1 MAARKKQPYGE
12 TIVVTLPEK
21 KVASPKAPLDGPVP
35 RVAGGAIEP
44 KLVAFAE
51 QLGKLLGTVQ
61 AKADGWLDP
70 KALKAEVVRIRDG
83 AAELLDHMNR
93 EYTSA
98 LKAGAKAV
106 APKAPV
112 APMAPAASAVRP
124 SRGAVDAPG
133 KRHRKPPPQELL
145 NKRMGEPVGKKMGQ
159 KSGKNA
165 MRHGRG

>member
-12 TIVVTLPEK
+12 TIVVTLPET
-21 KVASPKAPLDGPVP
+21 KVASPA
-35 RVAGGAIEP
+35 AGGAIEP

-106 APKAPV
+106 APVAPV
-112 APMAPAASAVRP
+112 APKAPAASALRP

>member
-1 MAARKKQPYGE
+1 MAARKEQKDQA
-12 TIVVTLPEK
+12 VSSTLE
-21 KVASPKAPLDGPVP
+21 P
-35 RVAGGAIEP
+35 R
-44 KLVAFAE
+44 LVAFAE

-61 AKADGWLDP
+61 ARADGWLDP

-98 LKAGAKAV
+98 LKAGAKPVAPV

-145 NKRMGEPVGKKMGQ
+145 NKRMGEPVGKKLGQ

-165 MRHGRG
+165 MRRGRG